1 MKCLAAVRR
10 IRRNWDS
17 PVLQEDGCSR
27 RAKPS
32 SVSRVYESQ
41 SAFLMLRYEVRGAMG
56 GLEESDPSRCRRMG
70 RWSELRVVRVVHS
83 RSVAIAG
90 VEMDKS
96 GEEGLPEEGS
106 RVGESELSRTRSEE
120 VKESRMS
127 RPRAAARESLVCEYH
142 AGLWALKSP
151 KMRVSSWGVRSP
163 SREGVK
169 LGGQDEVG
177 GCIC

>member
-1 MKCLAAVRR
+1 M
-10 IRRNWDS
+10 
-17 PVLQEDGCSR
+17 
-27 RAKPS
+27 
-32 SVSRVYESQ
+32 
-41 SAFLMLRYEVRGAMG
+41 
-56 GLEESDPSRCRRMG
+56 
-70 RWSELRVVRVVHS
+70 VHS

-90 VEMDKS
+90 VDMDRS
-96 GEEGLPEEGS
+96 GEEGLPKEGS

-169 LGGQDEVG
+169 LGGQDDMG
-177 GCIC
+177 GMYMLMMLRGRLLMVAVMARCSVMVS